1 VTSIV
6 IFQPGDYP
14 IAITLVAQ
22 GKVDLKSLV
31 THRYASHVPLM
42 CQSGSRH
49 NITRYKFS
57 DAITALNTT
66 RAGRSE
72 DGKAVIKAIIN
83 GPGVED

>member
-1 VTSIV
+1 
-6 IFQPGDYP
+6 
-14 IAITLVAQ
+14 
-22 GKVDLKSLV
+22 
-31 THRYASHVPLM
+31 M
-42 CQSGSRH
+42 H

-72 DGKAVIKAIIN
+72 DGKGVIKVIIN